1 MRDGVDAAWARRG
14 PAGRADPDPRR
25 PADDLPRRVHPQ
37 RGRHQPR
44 RSWRRAGREP
54 SEHRRDPGLREGDGR
69 GRPVRRH
76 RGRRRRRRL
85 RVRRDPIRARPDGA
99 PSDEPRRPR
108 HRDDGAPR
116 RPRGSGHLVN
126 NAGVYPGGPT
136 ESLDDAT
143 VDDLLATNIRAPHV
157 LVAALAPGMAER
169 GSGHIVNIG
178 SWMARVG
185 VPFMALYPA
194 TKAAVEQLTRAWAAE
209 YGHRGIRVVTVAPGA
224 TATPGNADSADV
236 LAAMTQGTPAGVPVQ
251 PVDIARAVRWVVS
264 DQAAFVTGG
273 TIDVDG
279 GIASTRMS

>member
-1 MRDGVDAAWARRG
+1 MTTT
-14 PAGRADPDPRR
+14 PTS
-25 PADDLPRRVHPQ
+25 Q
-37 RGRHQPR
+37 T
-44 RSWRRAGREP
+44 
-54 SEHRRDPGLREGDGR
+54 
-69 GRPVRRH
+69 
-76 RGRRRRRRL
+76 
-85 RVRRDPIRARPDGA
+85 
-99 PSDEPRRPR
+99 EPRTALVTGASSGIGEAIARELAAAGLTVAV
-108 HRDDGAPR
+108 HGRDEQRTRAVAEDIERQG
-116 RPRGSGHLVN
+116 GHAVALTADLSQGPDVVPALAAEARDQLGGHVDVLVN

-136 ESLDDAT
+136 ESLDDDT
-143 VDDLLATNIRAPHV
+143 VDALLATNIRAPHV
-157 LVAALAPGMAER
+157 LVAALASGMAER

-236 LAAMTQGTPAGVPVQ
+236 LAAMTQGTPAGCPVQ

-264 DQAAFVTGG
+264 DHAAFVTGG

-279 GIASTRMS
+279 GIASTGLD

>member
-1 MRDGVDAAWARRG
+1 MTTAPNDQTTPRTALVTGASSGIGEAIARELAAAGLTVAVHGRNEQRTRAVAEDIERQGGHAVALTADLSQGPDIVRKLAVEARKQLGGHVD
-14 PAGRADPDPRR
+14 
-25 PADDLPRRVHPQ
+25 V
-37 RGRHQPR
+37 
-44 RSWRRAGREP
+44 
-54 SEHRRDPGLREGDGR
+54 
-69 GRPVRRH
+69 
-76 RGRRRRRRL
+76 
-85 RVRRDPIRARPDGA
+85 
-99 PSDEPRRPR
+99 
-108 HRDDGAPR
+108 
-116 RPRGSGHLVN
+116 LVN

-136 ESLDDAT
+136 ESLDDDT
-143 VDDLLATNIRAPHV
+143 VDALLATNIRAPHV

-264 DQAAFVTGG
+264 DQAGFVTGG

-279 GIASTRMS
+279 GIASTRLG

>member
-1 MRDGVDAAWARRG
+1 MTTAPNDQTTPRTALVTGASSGIGEAIARELAAAGLTVAVHGRDEQRTRAVAEDIERQGGHAVALTADLSQGPDVVRALAAEARKQLGGHVD
-14 PAGRADPDPRR
+14 
-25 PADDLPRRVHPQ
+25 V
-37 RGRHQPR
+37 
-44 RSWRRAGREP
+44 
-54 SEHRRDPGLREGDGR
+54 
-69 GRPVRRH
+69 
-76 RGRRRRRRL
+76 
-85 RVRRDPIRARPDGA
+85 
-99 PSDEPRRPR
+99 
-108 HRDDGAPR
+108 
-116 RPRGSGHLVN
+116 LVN

-136 ESLDDAT
+136 ESLDDDT
-143 VDDLLATNIRAPHV
+143 VDALLATNIRAPHV

-264 DQAAFVTGG
+264 DQAGFVTGG

-279 GIASTRMS
+279 GIASTRLG

>member
-1 MRDGVDAAWARRG
+1 MTTTPTA
-14 PAGRADPDPRR
+14 
-25 PADDLPRRVHPQ
+25 Q
-37 RGRHQPR
+37 N
-44 RSWRRAGREP
+44 
-54 SEHRRDPGLREGDGR
+54 
-69 GRPVRRH
+69 
-76 RGRRRRRRL
+76 
-85 RVRRDPIRARPDGA
+85 
-99 PSDEPRRPR
+99 EPRTALVTGASSGIGEAIARELAAAGLTVAV
-108 HRDDGAPR
+108 HGRDEQRTRAVAEDIERQG
-116 RPRGSGHLVN
+116 GHAVALTADLSQGPDVVRALAAEARDRLGGHVDVLVN

-136 ESLDDAT
+136 ESLDDDT
-143 VDDLLATNIRAPHV
+143 VDALLATNIRAPHV

-169 GSGHIVNIG
+169 GSGHVVNIG

-264 DQAAFVTGG
+264 DQAVFVTGG

>member
-1 MRDGVDAAWARRG
+1 MARFTGKVVVITGAASGIGEGTARRFAAEG
-14 PAGRADPDPRR
+14 AKLVLG
-25 PADDLPRRVHPQ
+25 DLDETPLKHLAANLGTEIAYARTDVAQLAECEALVDLALQ
-37 RGRHQPR
+37 RFD
-44 RSWRRAGREP
+44 AV
-54 SEHRRDPGLREGDGR
+54 D
-69 GRPVRRH
+69 V
-76 RGRRRRRRL
+76 
-85 RVRRDPIRARPDGA
+85 
-99 PSDEPRRPR
+99 
-108 HRDDGAPR
+108 
-116 RPRGSGHLVN
+116 LVN

-136 ESLDDAT
+136 ESLDDDT
-143 VDDLLATNIRAPHV
+143 VDALLATNIRAPHV

-279 GIASTRMS
+279 GIASTRLG

>member
-1 MRDGVDAAWARRG
+1 MVRTLAAEAREQLGGHVD
-14 PAGRADPDPRR
+14 
-25 PADDLPRRVHPQ
+25 V
-37 RGRHQPR
+37 
-44 RSWRRAGREP
+44 
-54 SEHRRDPGLREGDGR
+54 
-69 GRPVRRH
+69 
-76 RGRRRRRRL
+76 
-85 RVRRDPIRARPDGA
+85 
-99 PSDEPRRPR
+99 
-108 HRDDGAPR
+108 
-116 RPRGSGHLVN
+116 LVN

-136 ESLDDAT
+136 ESLDDDT
-143 VDDLLATNIRAPHV
+143 VDALLATNIRAPHV

-236 LAAMTQGTPAGVPVQ
+236 LAAMTQRTPAGVPVQ

-264 DQAAFVTGG
+264 DQAAFGTGG

-279 GIASTRMS
+279 GNASTRLG

>member
-1 MRDGVDAAWARRG
+1 MTTTPTAQTEPRTALVTGASSGIGEAIARELAAAGFTVAVHGRDEQRTRAVAEDIERQG
-14 PAGRADPDPRR
+14 GRAVALTADLSQGPD
-25 PADDLPRRVHPQ
+25 VV
-37 RGRHQPR
+37 
-44 RSWRRAGREP
+44 RALATEAREQL
-54 SEHRRDPGLREGDGR
+54 G
-69 GRPVRRH
+69 
-76 RGRRRRRRL
+76 
-85 RVRRDPIRARPDGA
+85 
-99 PSDEPRRPR
+99 
-108 HRDDGAPR
+108 
-116 RPRGSGHLVN
+116 GHVDVLVN

-136 ESLDDAT
+136 ESLDDDT
-143 VDDLLATNIRAPHV
+143 VDALLATNIRAPHV

-251 PVDIARAVRWVVS
+251 PVDIARTVRWVVS

-279 GIASTRMS
+279 GIASTRLS

>member
-1 MRDGVDAAWARRG
+1 MTTAPTAQTEPRTALVTGASSGIGEAIARELTAAGLTVAVHGRDEQRTRAVAEDIERQG
-14 PAGRADPDPRR
+14 GRAVALTADLSQSPD
-25 PADDLPRRVHPQ
+25 VV
-37 RGRHQPR
+37 
-44 RSWRRAGREP
+44 RALAAEA
-54 SEHRRDPGLREGDGR
+54 RDQLG
-69 GRPVRRH
+69 
-76 RGRRRRRRL
+76 
-85 RVRRDPIRARPDGA
+85 
-99 PSDEPRRPR
+99 
-108 HRDDGAPR
+108 
-116 RPRGSGHLVN
+116 GHVDVLVN

-136 ESLDDAT
+136 ESLDDDT
-143 VDDLLATNIRAPHV
+143 VDALLATNIRAPHV
-157 LVAALAPGMAER
+157 LVAAVAPGMAER

-185 VPFMALYPA
+185 VLFMALYPA

-209 YGHRGIRVVTVAPGA
+209 YGHRGIRVVTIAPGA

-279 GIASTRMS
+279 GIASTRLD

>member
-1 MRDGVDAAWARRG
+1 MTTAPNDQTTPRTALVTGASSGIGEAIARELAAAGLTVAVHGRNEQRTRAVAEDIERQG
-14 PAGRADPDPRR
+14 GRAVALTADLSQSPD
-25 PADDLPRRVHPQ
+25 VV
-37 RGRHQPR
+37 
-44 RSWRRAGREP
+44 RALATEA
-54 SEHRRDPGLREGDGR
+54 RDQLG
-69 GRPVRRH
+69 
-76 RGRRRRRRL
+76 
-85 RVRRDPIRARPDGA
+85 
-99 PSDEPRRPR
+99 
-108 HRDDGAPR
+108 
-116 RPRGSGHLVN
+116 GHVDVLVN

-143 VDDLLATNIRAPHV
+143 VDALLATNIRAPHV

-236 LAAMTQGTPAGVPVQ
+236 LAAMTKGTPAGIPVQ

-279 GIASTRMS
+279 GIASTRLS

>member
-1 MRDGVDAAWARRG
+1 MTTTPTAQTEPRTALVTGASSGIGEAIARELAAAGLTVAVHGRNEQRTRAVAEDIERQG
-14 PAGRADPDPRR
+14 GRAVALTADLSQGPD
-25 PADDLPRRVHPQ
+25 VV
-37 RGRHQPR
+37 
-44 RSWRRAGREP
+44 RALAAEA
-54 SEHRRDPGLREGDGR
+54 RDQLG
-69 GRPVRRH
+69 
-76 RGRRRRRRL
+76 
-85 RVRRDPIRARPDGA
+85 
-99 PSDEPRRPR
+99 
-108 HRDDGAPR
+108 
-116 RPRGSGHLVN
+116 GHIDVLVN

-136 ESLDDAT
+136 ESLDDDT
-143 VDDLLATNIRAPHV
+143 VDALLATNIRAPHV

-169 GSGHIVNIG
+169 GGGHIVNIG

-264 DQAAFVTGG
+264 DHAAFVTGG